1 MEPPGEEPPGDEIE
15 PDNETGEQ
23 PPPPDELPGDRRTD
37 GFWRDWHIAQSAKG
51 LADILDEPGEPD
63 ALSEENTEDLRW
75 EVSQAN
81 REAAEAA
88 EVESVIPEL
97 EDYSVAREPV
107 ESVIPELAERFP
119 FRWIFVVGGVG
130 VLGLVLAVGFFVFGG
145 SESSDT
151 DAAPALTP
159 EVAAPD
165 VEEPG
170 DAASEATP
178 RAAAGEQS
186 PAQAEEGEQPCDAGS
201 TLLEGACVADHPGFS
216 DTLVGRQL
224 PGLLHSYSTDPTG
237 AADCVNGN
245 LRKLSEEEL
254 TTLSNPDA
262 STWTTGLTAKVGEAL
277 ESCSPLRSLYL
288 HDFSQYAYERGAACV
303 ADMTNYVLAL
313 YTWERLVTMGVFNP
327 DPVVQEAIQV
337 KFDADVNTGYEA
349 LDCYAA

>member
-97 EDYSVAREPV
+97 APLYP
-107 ESVIPELAERFP
+107 PGPTFP
-119 FRWIFVVGGVG
+119 LRWIFVGGGVG

-170 DAASEATP
+170 ERRKRTNTRGRRWGAV
-178 RAAAGEQS
+178 AGTS
-186 PAQAEEGEQPCDAGS
+186 
-201 TLLEGACVADHPGFS
+201 
-216 DTLVGRQL
+216 
-224 PGLLHSYSTDPTG
+224 
-237 AADCVNGN
+237 
-245 LRKLSEEEL
+245 
-254 TTLSNPDA
+254 
-262 STWTTGLTAKVGEAL
+262 
-277 ESCSPLRSLYL
+277 
-288 HDFSQYAYERGAACV
+288 
-303 ADMTNYVLAL
+303 
-313 YTWERLVTMGVFNP
+313 
-327 DPVVQEAIQV
+327 
-337 KFDADVNTGYEA
+337 
-349 LDCYAA
+349 